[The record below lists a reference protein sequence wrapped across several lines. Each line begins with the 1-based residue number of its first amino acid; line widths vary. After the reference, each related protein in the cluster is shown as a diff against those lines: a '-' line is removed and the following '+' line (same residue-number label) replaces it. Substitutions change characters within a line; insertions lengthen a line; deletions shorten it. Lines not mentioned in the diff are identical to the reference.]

1 MNRFVLIII
10 FFFVSCND
18 KAIKIDQDYKSLDS
32 ISQSI
37 DESYSYSTAV
47 KISLL
52 KYKTILEQKDK
63 DSTYRIYLRKLSNHY
78 YNFGIWQDYIAAC
91 RKNLKLSIA
100 SKDSVLIAKYYR
112 DIGDYHFQFAT
123 NDSSYLY
130 YTRAVKWFKS
140 TKQEEK
146 IGQVVLSMAKL
157 HLYENNFAESEIQA
171 VKALKLAK
179 NFNDKR
185 LIFDCYNILG
195 LVFYE
200 LNDFEKAIYYYGMAL
215 DQLNRS
221 KDEFDSNDLFAQ
233 TYNNIGIVYQK
244 SEQHTKA
251 IESFVKGLNTPN
263 LKKINLLS
271 YAILLDNLSYSK
283 FRNRDL
289 VGEKDFL
296 VPLKIRD
303 SLSNKLGVI
312 ISYTRLGEFNLS
324 KRDTLQAVSYFNKGL
339 QLSKEVK
346 SHRDEMILLDFLSIC
361 EPKNRVAYKNEIILL
376 KDKLLNK
383 ERLIRNK
390 FIRIEYETDELIFEK
405 EKISRQRTLIAIF
418 STILIVFLSLLYV
431 IYRQKSNHKILLL
444 SQMQQKSNEEI
455 FNLMIDQQNKIEE
468 GRNSERSRISK
479 ELHDGIQ
486 SRLLGI
492 RLNLSILKVKQDKAT
507 IENSIKYLE
516 QLKELEREV
525 RDISHD
531 LNRGVYFNKE
541 SFLLLIENLVK
552 DTSNKETKISLGVD
566 NNIVWSEINNVV
578 KINVYRIIQEGLQNI
593 IKHSK
598 ANKAS
603 VLADLFEEKFRLRI
617 IDNGIGMD
625 VTKIKKGIGFSNITD
640 RVKLLKGTFELES
653 KTNNGTEL
661 IIIIPTNEQS

>member
-1 MNRFVLIII
+1 MNRFVLIVI
-10 FFFVSCND
+10 FFFVSCKD
-18 KAIKIDQDYKSLDS
+18 KAIKVDQDYKSLDS

-37 DESYSYSTAV
+37 DGSYYYSAAV
-47 KISLL
+47 KISLQ
-52 KYKTILEQKDK
+52 KYKTILEQKNK

-78 YNFGIWQDYIAAC
+78 YNFGIWQDYIATC
-91 RKNLKLSIA
+91 RKNLKLSII
-100 SKDSVLIAKYYR
+100 SKDSVLIARYYR

-130 YTRAVKWFKS
+130 YTRAVKWLKT

-146 IGQVVLSMAKL
+146 IGQVILSMAKL
-157 HLYENNFAESEIQA
+157 QLYENNFAESEIQA

-185 LIFDCYNILG
+185 LIFDCYNVLG

-271 YAILLDNLSYSK
+271 YAILLDNLTYSR
-283 FRNRDL
+283 FRNHDL
-289 VGEKDFL
+289 VEEKDFL

-324 KRDTLQAVSYFNKGL
+324 KRDTTHALDYFNKGL
-339 QLSKEVK
+339 ELSKEVK
-346 SHRDEMILLDFLSIC
+346 SYRDEMVLLDFLSLC
-361 EPKNRVAYKNEIILL
+361 EPTNRVAYKNEIISL

-418 STILIVFLSLLYV
+418 STILIVFLSLLYI

-444 SQMQQKSNEEI
+444 NQMQQKSNEEI

-492 RLNLSILKVKQDKAT
+492 RLNLSILKVKHDKAT

-531 LNRGVYFNKE
+531 LNRDIYFNKE

-552 DTSNKETKISLGVD
+552 ETSNDSIEISLKVD
-566 NNIVWSEINNVV
+566 NDIIWSEINNVF

-603 VLADLFEEKFRLRI
+603 VFADLFEGKFRLRI
-617 IDNGIGMD
+617 IDNGIGVD
-625 VTKIKKGIGFSNITD
+625 VTKIKKGIGLSNITD
-640 RVKLLKGTFELES
+640 RVKLLNGTFELKS

-661 IIIIPTNEQS
+661 IIIIPTNEQN